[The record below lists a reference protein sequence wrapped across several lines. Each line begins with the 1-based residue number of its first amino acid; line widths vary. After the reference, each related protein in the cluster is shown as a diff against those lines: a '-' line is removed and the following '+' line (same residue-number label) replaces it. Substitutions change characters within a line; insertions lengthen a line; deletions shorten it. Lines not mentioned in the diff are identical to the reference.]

1 MVATIIIG
9 SSHTVDWVMLSIRII
24 YVGLITVLV
33 YGRNTVFTQLLPS
46 QANHTWRS
54 TAIS

>member
-9 SSHTVDWVMLSIRII
+9 SSHTVDWVMLSISII